1 MTDSIYEAVLGKLGD
16 SREWAESGLCH
27 LAPIIH
33 VDARVEE
40 ERHVIA
46 HSPGL
51 LSETTQM

>member
-16 SREWAESGLCH
+16 SREWAESGLGH

-33 VDARVEE
+33 VDSCVEE